1 MRNRNFPLKKAHSV
15 KSISDPRDIERLR
28 TLLNSRHRDLL
39 LFDLAIEPGMPAK
52 QLIGLKIKDLHGLEV
67 GEKLP
72 FPQRKSDPRS
82 SVSMSHRLFQTFGRY
97 LSEVRPA
104 LDDYLFKSRKGS
116 GPLSRSSAS
125 RMVRGWFDRAGIS
138 GMSGLLSLRKTWA
151 DQHGTPSLK
160 EEEQGKEILPEG
172 DSKYRL
178 HTIKAPT
185 IQELVYKKLEQ
196 VIVFGHIRPGEQ
208 LIAEELARQMGVS
221 RIPVREALG
230 RLEARNFITIK
241 PKKGIVVNQLS
252 VEKLREILEVR
263 LMVELP
269 AAKKAAVRRSEDT
282 LRSLE
287 LLNKQYLSA
296 RRNNDAD
303 ELLRVNKEFHFT
315 IYRESQMP
323 TLLTMIENLW
333 NQVSPYYHIMFRQTE
348 LSDPLSGINY
358 HRRMVEAMR
367 KRNPEEVCRWLRTDL
382 TESTDFVINVFKLIE
397 TSQSYGSIH
406 S

>member
-1 MRNRNFPLKKAHSV
+1 
-15 KSISDPRDIERLR
+15 
-28 TLLNSRHRDLL
+28 
-39 LFDLAIEPGMPAK
+39 
-52 QLIGLKIKDLHGLEV
+52 
-67 GEKLP
+67 
-72 FPQRKSDPRS
+72 
-82 SVSMSHRLFQTFGRY
+82 
-97 LSEVRPA
+97 
-104 LDDYLFKSRKGS
+104 
-116 GPLSRSSAS
+116 
-125 RMVRGWFDRAGIS
+125 
-138 GMSGLLSLRKTWA
+138 MSGFLSLRKTWA
-151 DQHGTPSLK
+151 DQDGTSSLK
-160 EEEQGKEILPEG
+160 NREQEQKILSEKN
-172 DSKYRL
+172 STYRL
-178 HTIKAPT
+178 DTIKAPT
-185 IQELVYKKLEQ
+185 VQELVYKKLEQ
-196 VIVFGHIRPGEQ
+196 VIVLGHIRPGEQ

-252 VEKLREILEVR
+252 IEKLREILEVR

-269 AAKKAAVRRSEDT
+269 AANKAAICRSEDT
-282 LRSLE
+282 LLSLE

-323 TLLTMIENLW
+323 ILLTMIENLW

-348 LSDPLSGINY
+348 LNDPLTGINY
-358 HRRMVEAMR
+358 HERMFEAMK

-397 TSQSYGSIH
+397 TSH

>member
-1 MRNRNFPLKKAHSV
+1 MRKRKPSLKRAHSV
-15 KSISDPRDIERLR
+15 KSIGDPRDIERLR
-28 TLLNSRHRDLL
+28 TLLNSRPRDLL
-39 LFDLAIEPGMPAK
+39 LFDLALETGMPAK
-52 QLIGLKIKDLHGLEV
+52 QLLGLKIKDLHGLEV
-67 GEKLP
+67 GEKLSL
-72 FPQRKSDPRS
+72 PQRKSDPRS

-97 LSEVRPA
+97 LSEVRPE

-116 GPLSRSSAS
+116 GPLSISSAS
-125 RMVRGWFDRAGIS
+125 RMVSGWFDRAGIS

-160 EEEQGKEILPEG
+160 EEEQGQEILREE
-172 DSKYRL
+172 DSTYRL
-178 HTIKAPT
+178 NTIKAPT
-185 IQELVYKKLEQ
+185 VQELVYKKLEQ
-196 VIVFGHIRPGEQ
+196 VIVSGHIRPGEQ
-208 LIAEELARQMGVS
+208 LVTEKLARQMGVS

-252 VEKLREILEVR
+252 VDKLREILEVR

-269 AAKKAAVRRSEDT
+269 AAKKATVRRSEDT

-303 ELLRVNKEFHFT
+303 ELLRVNKKFHFT

-323 TLLTMIENLW
+323 ILLTMIENLW

-348 LSDPLSGINY
+348 LSDPLTGIDY
-358 HRRMVEAMR
+358 HRRMLEAMR

-397 TSQSYGSIH
+397 TSQSYESIH

>member
-1 MRNRNFPLKKAHSV
+1 MRNRNSSLKKAHSV

-28 TLLNSRHRDLL
+28 TLLNPRLRDLL
-39 LFDLAIEPGMPAK
+39 LFDLAIETGMPAK
-52 QLIGLKIKDLHGLEV
+52 QLLGLKMKDLHGLEV

-72 FPQRKSDPRS
+72 FPQRKSDSRS

-97 LSEVRPA
+97 LSEARPA
-104 LDDYLFKSRKGS
+104 LDDYLFRSRKGS

-125 RMVRGWFDRAGIS
+125 RMVSGWFDRAGIS

-160 EEEQGKEILPEG
+160 EEEQGQEILREG
-172 DSKYRL
+172 DSTYRL

-185 IQELVYKKLEQ
+185 VQELVYKKLEQ
-196 VIVFGHIRPGEQ
+196 VIVSGHIRPGEQ
-208 LIAEELARQMGVS
+208 LVTEELARQMGVS

-269 AAKKAAVRRSEDT
+269 AAKKAAVLRSEDT

-296 RRNNDAD
+296 HRNNDAD

-315 IYRESQMP
+315 IYREAQMP
-323 TLLTMIENLW
+323 ILLTMIENLW
-333 NQVSPYYHIMFRQTE
+333 NQVSPYYHILFRQTE
-348 LSDPLSGINY
+348 LSDPLTGINY
-358 HRRMVEAMR
+358 HRRMLEAMR

-397 TSQSYGSIH
+397 TSQS
-406 S
+406 